1 MFGVRF
7 AVTVLVIVSML
18 TLRVKE
24 VNVVLLLT
32 FGVFH
37 YVRVQFLKTNI
48 LHDST
53 PSFLHK

>member
-7 AVTVLVIVSML
+7 AVTFLVIVSML
-18 TLRVKE
+18 TFPVQE

-37 YVRVQFLKTNI
+37 YVRVQFLITNI
-48 LHDST
+48 
-53 PSFLHK
+53 